1 MCQVLGV
8 SKSGYYKWLNGE
20 PSKRTI
26 ENQDLTHKI
35 RDIHARSR
43 RTYGS
48 PRITEDL
55 RAQGTE
61 VSRVRV
67 ARLMRRANIRSE
79 IPKKF
84 KVTTD
89 SRHEYPVADN
99 LLDRNFQPGE
109 IGQACVSDIT
119 YIWTKQGWLYL
130 TVILDLAMRKVIGW
144 SLSQTLNAQQTS
156 IAAFNMALQ
165 RQPICREMIFHSD
178 RGVQYACSEF
188 RQLLASYP
196 LIRQ

>member
-130 TVILDLAMRKVIGW
+130 TVILDLASGTYYGLDPVGARMWQLMADG
-144 SLSQTLNAQQTS
+144 QTL
-156 IAAFNMALQ
+156 AAICDTMIINRRALA
-165 RQPICREMIFHSD
+165 E
-178 RGVQYACSEF
+178 
-188 RQLLASYP
+188 ASSNEP
-196 LIRQ
+196 AITL